1 MNVNI
6 TLVDAIISENRAGLD
21 KAAYFKLVGELEKSE
36 EMTAFINKA
45 AAIALTSVT
54 PLDVLAIVRTLVFT
68 GYQIGYKVKAAEEEI
83 PAFERWFNETA
94 NEISEELRIGGNAA
108 TKSETLQRVPPV
120 GE

>member
-21 KAAYFKLVGELEKSE
+21 KTAYFKLVGELEKSE

-83 PAFERWFNETA
+83 PAFERWFNE
-94 NEISEELRIGGNAA
+94 A
-108 TKSETLQRVPPV
+108 TKELA
-120 GE
+120 